1 MGIWTLTW
9 LAVRHQDHLAMEAL
23 SALESAEQIRSQSVN
38 VYCSVILRAAAK
50 LLFHFQIAI
59 VLFIVCLSVLN
70 PDLLALNLIGIAL
83 KLAVP
88 GLKQ

>member
-9 LAVRHQDHLAMEAL
+9 LAVRHQDHLAM
-23 SALESAEQIRSQSVN
+23 
-38 VYCSVILRAAAK
+38 AAAK